1 MMNRGTDAMTT
12 RTKPTTRFGI
22 HAALAVALLAGGVS
36 LSACK
41 KEEPPPPPPP
51 PPRKVAQKVDAQ
63 SLVSDPRVQF
73 PQEHAP
79 TNETLARAVAD
90 LASALAKGDNAA
102 LASLLDGPSKQVLA
116 EQVANGSWGR
126 ETANIEVVRVVALT
140 SDAESASVT
149 LAVQDPRGAYLLAW
163 KAVGNGEDWTFGGA
177 PSPDTRAPRASDLD
191 NAAAASEAAAQ

>member
-1 MMNRGTDAMTT
+1 MMNRATDAMT
-12 RTKPTTRFGI
+12 RPTTRLGV

-73 PQEHAP
+73 PQDQAP
-79 TNETLARAVAD
+79 TNESLARAVAD
-90 LASALAKGDNAA
+90 LASALASGDDAA
-102 LASLLDGPSKQVLA
+102 FAALLDGPSKQVLA
-116 EQVANGSWGR
+116 EQVANGSWAR

-140 SDAESASVT
+140 ADADSASVT
-149 LAVQDPRGAYLLAW
+149 LAVQDPRGAYLLGW
-163 KAVGNGEDWTFGGA
+163 KAVPSGDLWTFGGA
-177 PSPDTRAPRASDLD
+177 QSPDTRAPRAADLD
-191 NAAAASEAAAQ
+191 NAVAATDASAK